1 MADELRVDLDERED
15 RDGKMYLFGSI
26 RIFNSVMFVR
36 KDRHGNWHATFR
48 AYQPRAE
55 KSGGNGVDKNQDS
68 VVWDE

>member
-36 KDRHGNWHATFR
+36 KDRRGNWHATFR

-55 KSGGNGVDKNQDS
+55 KNGNGVDKDQDS
-68 VVWDE
+68 DVWQE